1 MEHGL
6 PGILGDLAPL
16 LARYGYLAVFGLVG
30 VESFGVPAPGQTI
43 LIAAAVYAGTGKLN
57 IAWVA
62 VVAFVAA
69 TLGDNLG
76 YLIGRVGGRPLV
88 HRYGRYVFLT
98 EERLEHVEQVFER
111 YGGKLVVVARF
122 VDGLRQFNGV
132 VAGIAGM
139 HWPHFLA
146 CNALG
151 AALWVSTWTL
161 AGRLAGRHIDVIY
174 QHVRRY
180 EPLVLAALAVV
191 VVALLVRYL
200 IRRRRRQRDQTA

>member
-1 MEHGL
+1 MEHEL
-6 PGILGDLAPL
+6 PGIFGHLAPL
-16 LARYGYLAVFGLVG
+16 LTTYGYLAVFGLVG

-43 LIAAAVYAGTGKLN
+43 LIAAAIYAGTGKLN

-62 VVAFVAA
+62 VVAFLAA

-76 YLIGRVGGRPLV
+76 YLIGRVGGRPLA

-98 EERLEHVEQVFER
+98 EQRLDHVEQVFER

-139 HWPHFLA
+139 RWAHFLL

-151 AALWVSTWTL
+151 AALWVGLWASV
-161 AGRLAGRHIDVIY
+161 GRLAGRHIEEVY
-174 QHVRRY
+174 QRVHRY
-180 EPLVLAALAVV
+180 EPFVLVGLAVV
-191 VVALLVRYL
+191 VIALVARYVL
-200 IRRRRRQRDQTA
+200 RRRRRRAL